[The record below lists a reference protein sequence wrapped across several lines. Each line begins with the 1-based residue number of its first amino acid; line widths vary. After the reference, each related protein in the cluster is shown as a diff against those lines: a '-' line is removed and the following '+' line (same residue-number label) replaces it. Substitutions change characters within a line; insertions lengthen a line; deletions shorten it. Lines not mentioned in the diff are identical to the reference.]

1 MKLVF
6 FVKED
11 CEACKNA
18 KEKVAFFLD
27 KWGVTDSVATEAISL
42 DTEDGLVEAAMNGV
56 ADVPTI
62 ILQHDGSRGGK
73 VGEEGSPVRRTQSQ
87 ARALAVFSSPPAA
100 RPGA

>member
-18 KEKVAFFLD
+18 KEKVVFFLD
-27 KWGVTDSVATEAISL
+27 KWGAADSVPIEAINL
-42 DTEDGLVEAAMNGV
+42 DTEDGLVEAAMSAV

-62 ILQHDGSRGGK
+62 VLQHEGGEVARWIK
-73 VGEEGSPVRRTQSQ
+73 KAPPSEEL
-87 ARALAVFSSPPAA
+87 RAEL
-100 RPGA
+100 GL

>member
-6 FVKED
+6 FVKEECD
-11 CEACKNA
+11 ACKNA

-27 KWGVTDSVATEAISL
+27 KWGAADSVHTEAFNL

-62 ILQHDGSRGGK
+62 VLKH
-73 VGEEGSPVRRTQSQ
+73 EGSEV
-87 ARALAVFSSPPAA
+87 ARWGKKAPPSEEL
-100 RPGA
+100 RSKLDL

>member
-1 MKLVF
+1 MKLSF

-18 KEKVAFFLD
+18 KEKVGFFLD
-27 KWGVTDSVATEAISL
+27 KWGVADSVVTEAINL

-62 ILQHDGSRGGK
+62 ILWDDGSEVARWGK
-73 VGEEGSPVRRTQSQ
+73 KAPPSDELK
-87 ARALAVFSSPPAA
+87 ARL
-100 RPGA
+100 GL

>member
-6 FVKED
+6 FVKTD
-11 CEACKNA
+11 CDACKNA

-27 KWGVTDSVATEAISL
+27 KWGASDTVVTEAINL

-62 ILQHDGSRGGK
+62 ILQHEGGEVARWGK
-73 VGEEGSPVRRTQSQ
+73 KAPPSEELRT
-87 ARALAVFSSPPAA
+87 AL
-100 RPGA
+100 GL

>member
-18 KEKVAFFLD
+18 KEKVSFFLD
-27 KWGVTDSVATEAISL
+27 KWGAAGSVATDAINL

-56 ADVPTI
+56 AEVPTI
-62 ILQHDGSRGGK
+62 ILEH
-73 VGEEGSPVRRTQSQ
+73 EGSEV
-87 ARALAVFSSPPAA
+87 ARWEKKAPPSDELKA
-100 RPGA
+100 RLGL

>member
-1 MKLVF
+1 VKLFF

-27 KWGVTDSVATEAISL
+27 KWGATDSVATEAINL
-42 DTEDGLVEAAMNGV
+42 DTEGGLVEAAMNGV

-62 ILQHDGSRGGK
+62 ILQHDGSE
-73 VGEEGSPVRRTQSQ
+73 V
-87 ARALAVFSSPPAA
+87 ARWEKKAPPSDELRAKL
-100 RPGA
+100 GL

>member
-27 KWGVTDSVATEAISL
+27 KWGAADSVPIEAINL
-42 DTEDGLVEAAMNGV
+42 DTEDGLVEAAMSAV

-62 ILQHDGSRGGK
+62 ILQHEGGEVARWIK
-73 VGEEGSPVRRTQSQ
+73 KAPPSEEL
-87 ARALAVFSSPPAA
+87 RAGL
-100 RPGA
+100 GL

>member
-11 CEACKNA
+11 CDACKNA

-27 KWGVTDSVATEAISL
+27 KWGAADSVPTEAISL

-62 ILQHDGSRGGK
+62 ILEHDGSEVVRWIK
-73 VGEEGSPVRRTQSQ
+73 KAPPSEEL
-87 ARALAVFSSPPAA
+87 RAEL
-100 RPGA
+100 GL

>member
-1 MKLVF
+1 MKLFF

-27 KWGVTDSVATEAISL
+27 KWGATDSVATEAINL
-42 DTEDGLVEAAMNGV
+42 DTEGGLVEAAMNGV

-62 ILQHDGSRGGK
+62 VLQHDGSE
-73 VGEEGSPVRRTQSQ
+73 V
-87 ARALAVFSSPPAA
+87 ARWEKKAPPSDELRAKL
-100 RPGA
+100 GL

>member
-18 KEKVAFFLD
+18 TEKVAFFLD
-27 KWGVTDSVATEAISL
+27 KWGAADSVATEDINL
-42 DTEDGLVEAAMNGV
+42 DTEDGLVEAAMSGV

-62 ILQHDGSRGGK
+62 VLEHDGSEVARWGK
-73 VGEEGSPVRRTQSQ
+73 KAPPSEE
-87 ARALAVFSSPPAA
+87 L
-100 RPGA
+100 RPMLGL